1 MGAGE
6 SQDERRANRH
16 RQQPKAT
23 RQLQVFYLSLDN
35 ANKAKCSPTMN
46 WITDVNDGVQLK
58 VWLQPRA
65 SCTEIVK
72 VHDQWLKIK
81 VSSPPIEG
89 RANKDCQKLI
99 AEKLRLSASQ
109 VVLIS
114 GKNSRQKTFLIKGL
128 SLNQIKT
135 LLLG

>member
-1 MGAGE
+1 MG
-6 SQDERRANRH
+6 
-16 RQQPKAT
+16 
-23 RQLQVFYLSLDN
+23 
-35 ANKAKCSPTMN
+35 
-46 WITDVNDGVQLK
+46 WITDVNGGVELR

-65 SCTEIVK
+65 SHAGIAN
-72 VHDQWLKIK
+72 VHDGQWLKIK

-99 AEKLRLSASQ
+99 AKRLRLSASQ

-135 LLLG
+135 LLLS